1 MSPTTRGSALASPKI
16 QRAHHERLAVGYVR
30 QSRPQPLIRHPE
42 STRLPY
48 GLVDRAL
55 ARGWPQAQVVVIDE
69 DWGKS
74 ADSASER
81 SGFQRLV
88 AEGSLAHVGM
98 IVGLDMSR
106 LARSNRDWHQLLEVC
121 ALCGTLIGDLAGIYD
136 PADYNDRLL
145 LGLKGAMS
153 EAERHVLKLR
163 MQAGKRAK
171 AERGALSMRVPM
183 GYVRRPSGEV
193 VKDPDEQAQAV
204 IELIVEQFE
213 RLGTINGVLR
223 TLVHHQIQRPQ
234 RVASGDNKGELI
246 WRRPNRNTLSH
257 LLHHPIYAGAYVY
270 GRRPTERQRRQSG
283 RPSPGRRVA
292 KPADCHVWLKE
303 RHPAYIRWEQFERN
317 RQQLEANAQASLGVM
332 RSGPSLLAGLVV
344 CGRCGLRMAAA
355 YNNNGAGLRYSCC
368 HNAIAYGSA
377 RCQTLTGGPLD
388 ALVSALVVQALEPA
402 ALEVSLHVAAA
413 GEAPRHKLQQPWQ
426 QRLERAQYAVERADR
441 PYRAVEPANRLVA
454 RTLERQWEEALAAQ
468 EALQADSRRFLVD
481 QPMTRSAPERE
492 AIRRLA
498 QAISVLWQASRTTVA
513 DRQAIM
519 RQLGER
525 VVVTLQGA
533 SEKVDV
539 VVHWM
544 GGHQSPA
551 TMIRPVA
558 RLEQ

>member
-1 MSPTTRGSALASPKI
+1 MSPTTRVSALASTKI
-16 QRAHHERLAVGYVR
+16 QRAHHERLAVVYVR
-30 QSRPQPLIRHPE
+30 QSRPQQLIRHPE
-42 STRLPY
+42 STRLQY

-55 ARGWPQAQVVVIDE
+55 ALGWPQAQVVVIDE
-69 DWGKS
+69 DLGKS

-88 AEGSLAHVGM
+88 AEVSLAHVGL
-98 IVGLDMSR
+98 ILGLDMSR

-121 ALCGTLIGDLAGIYD
+121 ALCGTLIGDLDGIYD
-136 PADYNDRLL
+136 PADDNDRLL

-153 EAERHVLKLR
+153 EAELHVLKLR

-171 AERGALSMRVPM
+171 AERGELRMRVPM
-183 GYVRRPSGEV
+183 GSVRRPSGEV

-204 IELIVEQFE
+204 IELIFEQFE

-223 TLVHHQIQRPQ
+223 TLVHHQSQLPQ

-246 WRRPNRNTLSH
+246 WRRPNRNTLSN

-283 RPSPGRRVA
+283 RPSTGRRVA
-292 KPADCHVWLKE
+292 KPEDCHVLLKE
-303 RHPAYIRWEQFERN
+303 RHPAYISWEQFERN
-317 RQQLEANAQASLGVM
+317 RHQLEANAQASLGVM

-355 YNNNGAGLRYSCC
+355 YNNNGSGLRYRCC
-368 HNAIAYGSA
+368 HNAIAYGRA

-388 ALVSALVVQALEPA
+388 AFVSALVLQALEPA
-402 ALEVSLHVAAA
+402 ALEVSLQVAADV
-413 GEAPRHKLQQPWQ
+413 EAQRHTLQQHWQ

-441 PYRAVEPANRLVA
+441 QYRAVEPENRLVA

-468 EALQADSRRFLVD
+468 EALHADYRRFLVD
-481 QPMTRSAPERE
+481 QPMTLSAPERE

-498 QAISVLWQASRTTVA
+498 QDIPALWQASSTTVA
-513 DRQAIM
+513 DRQAII
-519 RQLGER
+519 RQLVER
-525 VVVTLQGA
+525 VVVTLQGE